1 MTELDQ
7 LSKMTIVVADTG
19 DIEAIKEHKPTDS
32 TTNPSLVFKALTA
45 MKSDDEKE
53 NGDYDAL
60 LKLAVDYATAKCDDD
75 APLSSKLALA
85 VDRLSVEFGQRILG
99 VIPGYVSTELDAR
112 LSFDVEQSVQRAVGI
127 IAMYEELGV
136 KNARDRVLI
145 KVATTWEGVQIA
157 KILNE
162 KYSIK
167 CNMTLL
173 FSIYQAAAAS
183 QIANAFLISPF
194 VGRITDWHKKQNG
207 VDGYDAF
214 TEDPGVSS
222 VRNIYGYYKR
232 TKSTTIVMGASFRN
246 KEQILALAG
255 CDRLTIAPKWLQAM
269 TESKDSVKRYL
280 EDKGADSETVFT
292 DKIEITESTYRY
304 GMCQDACAT
313 EKLAE
318 GIRKFAADIVKVEEI
333 LKPLFAEKKPDASM

>member
-1 MTELDQ
+1 MTELEQ

-53 NGDYDAL
+53 NADYNAL
-60 LKLAVDYATAKCDDD
+60 LKVAVDYVNAKCADD
-75 APLSSKLALA
+75 APMATKLALA
-85 VDRLSVEFGQRILG
+85 VDRLAVEFGLRILK

-112 LSFDVEQSVQRAVGI
+112 LSFDVEQSVQRAVAI
-127 IAMYEELGV
+127 IGMYEEFGV
-136 KNARDRVLI
+136 KDARDRVLI

-162 KYSIK
+162 KHKIK

-194 VGRITDWHKKQNG
+194 VGRITDWHKKNDG

-214 TEDPGVSS
+214 TADPGVIS

-232 TKSTTIVMGASFRN
+232 TKSSTIVMGASFRN

-269 TESKDSVKRYL
+269 KESKDAVKKQL
-280 EDKGADSETVFT
+280 EDKGDDSETT
-292 DKIEITESTYRY
+292 YTEKIDVTESSYRW

-318 GIRKFAADIVKVEEI
+318 GIRKFAADIVKVEDI
-333 LKPLFAEKKPDASM
+333 IKPMFGK